1 MSWNYREAEI
11 GDELPSLSLEPI
23 SRSNMILYAQ
33 VSGDHNPIHTD
44 KDFAVKSGLPDVIA
58 HGMLIMAY
66 LGRMLTDIVPQSK
79 IENIN
84 VQFSN
89 MTHLHDELKCIGK
102 VVEKNFSTEINTILV
117 SLRVEEIRGQKKI
130 LGQALININ

>member
-33 VSGDHNPIHTD
+33 ASGDHNPIHTD

-89 MTHLHDELKCIGK
+89 MTHLHDELKYIGK
-102 VVEKNFSTEINTILV
+102 VVEKNLSTEINTILV